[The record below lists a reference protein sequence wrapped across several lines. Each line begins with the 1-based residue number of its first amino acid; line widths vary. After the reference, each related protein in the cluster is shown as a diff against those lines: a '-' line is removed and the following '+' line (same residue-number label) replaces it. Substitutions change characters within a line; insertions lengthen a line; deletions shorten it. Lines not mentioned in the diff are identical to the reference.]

1 MKEKYCKHSL
11 RKKKYTAVCE
21 LSRVGLFVTCL
32 FFLLGFNSTQV
43 ALARVRAWQFKVCTQ
58 RVIRRESKTDS
69 YSKGPTLFGLRST
82 QAMRCILCHNF

>member
-21 LSRVGLFVTCL
+21 LSRVGLFCNMP

-43 ALARVRAWQFKVCTQ
+43 ALARVRAWQFKVCTSHA
-58 RVIRRESKTDS
+58 VHYS
-69 YSKGPTLFGLRST
+69 YNGFKHFLKEHSYFK
-82 QAMRCILCHNF
+82 